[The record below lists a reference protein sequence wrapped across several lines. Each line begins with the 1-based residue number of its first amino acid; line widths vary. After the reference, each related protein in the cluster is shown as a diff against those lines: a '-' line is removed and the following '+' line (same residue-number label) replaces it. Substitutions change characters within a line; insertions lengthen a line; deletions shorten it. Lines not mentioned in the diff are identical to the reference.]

1 VSDVKETH
9 REKRQE
15 ERMNEPRMSQTTG
28 GSLCL
33 FDERGSLIGRIERP
47 VELEPLGPGRETV
60 YLARVERETTQPVA
74 A

>member
-1 VSDVKETH
+1 
-9 REKRQE
+9 
-15 ERMNEPRMSQTTG
+15 MSQTTG

-47 VELEPLGPGRETV
+47 VELDPLGPGRETV